1 MSTTLSD
8 LYQLVSEAEIEKA
21 LQKLQSML
29 SMAGSELVNDA
40 VLLSAQHKKLLS
52 DSRKGIIDFNQENLA
67 FNRINNGILSLLDE
81 LKDQPAVFAQ
91 FSKMETDMENAVM
104 ERSHASMPEVAKDA
118 LFLRMA
124 YVREKKLAARALWI
138 DDTPDSNRFEWG
150 MLESVGLQFER
161 AASSQEALEKLQ
173 TAAYDLVISDVA
185 RENNPRE
192 GLDFLQRL
200 PESLRAIPFLFY
212 VGRADRSRGVPPYA
226 FGIADMPDELAH
238 LAMVVLERKY

>member
-173 TAAYDLVISDVA
+173 TGAYDLVISDVA

-192 GLDFLQRL
+192 GLDFLQGL
-200 PESLRAIPFLFY
+200 PENLRATPFLFY
-212 VGRADRSRGVPPYA
+212 VGRTDRSRGVPPYA

-238 LAMVVLERKY
+238 LTLDVLERKY